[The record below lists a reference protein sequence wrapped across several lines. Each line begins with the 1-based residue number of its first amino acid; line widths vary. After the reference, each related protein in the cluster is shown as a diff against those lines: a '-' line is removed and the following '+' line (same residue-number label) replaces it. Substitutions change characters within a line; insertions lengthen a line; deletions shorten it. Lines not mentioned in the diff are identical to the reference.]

1 LREVGS
7 SGPRQAFRQY
17 NDMYYFGAQD
27 VAMHVSKGKARLP
40 RARAPGSR
48 KVVIEFPKALFERTE
63 RAAAELAV
71 DLSSLIRSA
80 VEQYLEALHRKNL
93 DEELAVGY
101 TANADLDR
109 ALAAQFS
116 SVDYETF

>member
-1 LREVGS
+1 
-7 SGPRQAFRQY
+7 
-17 NDMYYFGAQD
+17 MYYFGAQD
-27 VAMHVSKGKARLP
+27 VAMHVSKG
-40 RARAPGSR
+40 
-48 KVVIEFPKALFERTE
+48 KALFERTE

-93 DEELAVGY
+93 DVELAAGY
-101 TANADLDR
+101 AANADLDR